1 MKVNRMKKNFGN
13 QLKRVER
20 DMKMNWT
27 LYLLILPVVA
37 FYILFCYK
45 PMYGALIAFQNYK
58 PAKGFG
64 YEWVG
69 MKHFLKFFKSPYV
82 WRLIR
87 NTFTISFLQLIF
99 AFPASIILALLLNEL
114 RHERFKRIT
123 QMAMHLPHFVSMV
136 VVCGLVKQFCMS
148 SGLITDIIV
157 FFGGKR
163 VNLLQRPELYRP
175 IYILSEV
182 WKNLGWNS
190 LIYVAALSGVDAA
203 LYDAASVDGANKWQQ
218 TIHVTLPGILPTI
231 VVMLILNVG
240 RMMSL
245 GYEKT
250 LLLYNETIYDTADIL
265 SSYIYRYGLVEH
277 NWSYSTAIGLFNSL
291 VNVALV
297 LTANWVSKKVTE
309 NSLW

>member
-1 MKVNRMKKNFGN
+1 
-13 QLKRVER
+13 
-20 DMKMNWT
+20 
-27 LYLLILPVVA
+27 
-37 FYILFCYK
+37 
-45 PMYGALIAFQNYK
+45 
-58 PAKGFG
+58 
-64 YEWVG
+64 
-69 MKHFLKFFKSPYV
+69 V

-148 SGLITDIIV
+148 NGLITDIIV

-203 LYDAASVDGANKWQQ
+203 LYDAASVDGANRWQQ

>member
-1 MKVNRMKKNFGN
+1 MKNGFGR
-13 QLKRVER
+13 QLKR
-20 DMKMNWT
+20 DMKTNWT

-64 YEWVG
+64 VEWVG
-69 MKHFLKFFKSPYV
+69 FKHFIKFFNSPYV

-87 NTFTISFLQLIF
+87 NTFLISFLQLIF
-99 AFPASIILALLLNEL
+99 AFPASIILALLLNEI
-114 RHERFKRIT
+114 RGERFKRVT

-148 SGLITDIIV
+148 DGLINDILV
-157 FFGGKR
+157 TFGAKR
-163 VNLLQRPELYRP
+163 VNLLQRPELYRT
-175 IYILSEV
+175 IYVLSEV

-190 LIYVAALSGVDAA
+190 LIYVAALSGVDAT
-203 LYDAASVDGANKWQQ
+203 LYEAARVDGANKWQQ
-218 TIHVTLPGILPTI
+218 TLHVTLPGILPTI

-250 LLLYNETIYDTADIL
+250 LLLYNETIYETADIL

-297 LTANWVSKKVTE
+297 LTANWVSKRVTE